1 MGSAG
6 ITAWLQ
12 FYSVRA
18 RAEAATGRSPADA
31 DKVAIGPAA
40 GRLAATMHGMPDET
54 LDDADRGLDTSDR
67 LAAAGTAGR
76 GAVGGGLAGD
86 LLADDEPDDDE
97 LDGGTAVPHR
107 PRWLR
112 AAAGW
117 TAGAVLV
124 GGLAWLLM
132 AVITDWTSYP
142 LLNITSWRTLTYGQR
157 SAQVSFVV
165 HNAGNADA
173 SHCVAYVR
181 LGHHRLFK
189 RPSPA
194 VPAHGTGTFF
204 LTYRDPG
211 TNTAD
216 LGYAWA
222 ACDGAVAA
230 RQEIPTVR
238 MVDLVAGHAQIMP
251 ARAATTV
258 RFQVSNL
265 GSRPAVG
272 CHAYLRLS
280 AGKTM
285 GGDVLEPP
293 LRAHATATFSVRY
306 DPATHRGGPVAAWA
320 ECALASPGRGNVSSS
335 RVYLALL
342 RPSQL
347 PPP

>member
-1 MGSAG
+1 
-6 ITAWLQ
+6 
-12 FYSVRA
+12 
-18 RAEAATGRSPADA
+18 
-31 DKVAIGPAA
+31 
-40 GRLAATMHGMPDET
+40 MHGMPDET
-54 LDDADRGLDTSDR
+54 LDDTDRDLDASDR
-67 LAAAGTAGR
+67 LAAAGPAGR
-76 GAVGGGLAGD
+76 GPVDGEVEGD
-86 LLADDEPDDDE
+86 LLADDDLEDDE
-97 LDGGTAVPHR
+97 LDGGTTVRRLPR
-107 PRWLR
+107 PPRWLR
-112 AAAGW
+112 PTAGW

-132 AVITDWTSYP
+132 ALITDWTSYP
-142 LLNITSWRTLTYGQR
+142 LLNVTSWRTLTYGQR

-165 HNAGNADA
+165 HNGGNAEA

-181 LGHHRLFK
+181 LGRHRLFK

-216 LGYAWA
+216 VGYAWA

-238 MVDLVAGHAQIMP
+238 MVDLVTSHAQILT

-280 AGKTM
+280 TGKTI
-285 GGDVLEPP
+285 GGYVLEPP
-293 LRAHATATFSVRY
+293 VRGQATATFSVRY
-306 DPATHRGGPVAAWA
+306 EPPIQPGRPVAAWA
-320 ECALASPGRGNVSSS
+320 ECTLASPGRGNVSSS
-335 RVYLALL
+335 RVYLAALQ
-342 RPSQL
+342 PSQ
-347 PPP
+347 PRQQ